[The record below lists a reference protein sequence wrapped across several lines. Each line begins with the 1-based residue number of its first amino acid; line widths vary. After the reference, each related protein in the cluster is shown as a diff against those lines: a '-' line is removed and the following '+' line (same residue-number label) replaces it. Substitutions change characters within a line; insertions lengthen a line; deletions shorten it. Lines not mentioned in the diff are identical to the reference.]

1 MVQQKKVL
9 IVEDEGIV
17 ALSIR
22 ETLKKLG
29 YVVTGICATG
39 EDAVQKTGE
48 TLPDVVLM
56 DIHLKGDMDGISATE
71 KISSMYD
78 IPVIYLTAYTD
89 DETLNRAMKT
99 RPHSYLVKPFNEREL
114 YSNIEFAIYKHR
126 IKQKTDS
133 DIENFEY
140 ALRTIPDAVIIAN
153 LRGNIDYLNPAA
165 EILTGWKDEELRGK
179 NFFHELEFRST
190 QYRSYFDKI
199 TVKNIIERGSLN
211 YLHDIISIN
220 TKGGTLKNLSLT
232 TGLVHDDEGTVKRI
246 IYFLKDYQPDI
257 VAAKNKAECPEPGCP
272 DLLDALPYPA
282 FVMDRDL
289 NILHCNS
296 RFRDLAAGMGF
307 TQNMLDKPHFGREIS
322 FIGNYHEYEEVFRTG
337 NAGISIKNLQG
348 SIRNGKIEVS
358 KNPVHSG
365 KQVLS
370 VLTTI
375 RPVINDP
382 DHGLQV
388 LFENLSH
395 MTGKFDETSEKIKKI
410 NAPLSRISSTVST
423 LSSDD
428 PSVIA
433 QEVQQISDTVKDV
446 WGDLILYRQVIDSI
460 RFQAEKS
467 HK

>member
-39 EDAVQKTGE
+39 EDAIQKTGE

-71 KISSMYD
+71 KISGMYD

-140 ALRTIPDAVIIAN
+140 ALKAIPDAAIIVD
-153 LRGNIDYLNPAA
+153 LKGNVDYINPAA
-165 EILTGWKDEELRGK
+165 EILTGWKNEDMKGK
-179 NFFHELEFRST
+179 NFFHESDFRST
-190 QYRSYFDKI
+190 RYKSYFDKI
-199 TVKNIIERGSLN
+199 TVKNILERGSLD
-211 YLHDIISIN
+211 YLHDIISIT
-220 TKGGTLKNLSLT
+220 TKGGTRKNLSLT

-246 IYFLKDYQPDI
+246 IYFLKSYHSDI
-257 VAAKNKAECPEPGCP
+257 VAADIQTGVSETGCS
-272 DLLDALPYPA
+272 DLLNALPCPA
-282 FVMDRDL
+282 LVMDHDL
-289 NILHCNS
+289 SILHCNS
-296 RFRDLAAGMGF
+296 LFLDLAAGMGI
-307 TQNMLDKPHFGREIS
+307 TQNMLKKPRSGREIP
-322 FIGNYHEYEEVFRTG
+322 FIGTYHEYEEVFRTG

-348 SIRNGKIEVS
+348 TMRNEKIEVH
-358 KNPVHSG
+358 KNPVFSG
-365 KQVLS
+365 NKVMS
-370 VLTTI
+370 VLITV
-375 RPVINDP
+375 RPVLNDP
-382 DHGLQV
+382 DHTLKI
-388 LFENLSH
+388 LFKNLSN
-395 MTGKFDETSEKIKKI
+395 MAEKFEETSEKFKRI
-410 NAPLSRISSTVST
+410 NGLLSRISAATSA
-423 LSSDD
+423 LPADD
-428 PSVIA
+428 PSRIA
-433 QEVQQISDTVKDV
+433 QDVTQVSEMVKDIE
-446 WGDLILYRQVIDSI
+446 GDMLLYRQVLDSM
-460 RFQAEKS
+460 QSLAAKS
-467 HK
+467 LK

>member
-39 EDAVQKTGE
+39 EDAIQKTGE

-71 KISSMYD
+71 KISSLYD

-140 ALRTIPDAVIIAN
+140 ALKAIPDAAIIVN
-153 LRGNIDYLNPAA
+153 LKGNVDFVNPAA
-165 EILTGWKDEELRGK
+165 ESITGWKNEEMKGK
-179 NFFHELEFRST
+179 NFFRESDFKST
-190 QYRSYFDKI
+190 QYKSYFDKI

-211 YLHDIISIN
+211 YLHDIVSIT
-220 TKGGTLKNLSLT
+220 TKGGTRKNLCLT
-232 TGLVHDDEGTVKRI
+232 TGLVNDDEGGVKRI
-246 IYFLKDYQPDI
+246 IYFFRNYQPDI
-257 VAAKNKAECPEPGCP
+257 VATEIKTRGAETGCP
-272 DLLDALPYPA
+272 DLLNALPYPA
-282 FVMDRDL
+282 LVMDSDL
-289 NILHCNS
+289 NILYYNTQ
-296 RFRDLAAGMGF
+296 FLDLAAGMGI
-307 TQNMLDKPHFGREIS
+307 TQNLLNKPHSGRKIA
-322 FIGNYHEYEEVFRTG
+322 FAGTYHEYEEVFRTG
-337 NAGISIKNLQG
+337 NPGISIKNLHG
-348 SIRNGKIEVS
+348 PERNEKVEVH
-358 KNPVHSG
+358 KNPVLSG
-365 KQVLS
+365 KKVLS

-375 RPVINDP
+375 RPVESDP
-382 DHGLQV
+382 DHILRV

-395 MTGKFDETSEKIKKI
+395 MTRKFEETSEKVKKI
-410 NAPLSRISSTVST
+410 NEPLSSISAVILSLPGDDSAVIARDASRISDV
-423 LSSDD
+423 
-428 PSVIA
+428 
-433 QEVQQISDTVKDV
+433 VKDV
-446 WGDLILYRQVIDSI
+446 SGDFLLYRQVLDSLQSLAD
-460 RFQAEKS
+460 RS
-467 HK
+467 RR